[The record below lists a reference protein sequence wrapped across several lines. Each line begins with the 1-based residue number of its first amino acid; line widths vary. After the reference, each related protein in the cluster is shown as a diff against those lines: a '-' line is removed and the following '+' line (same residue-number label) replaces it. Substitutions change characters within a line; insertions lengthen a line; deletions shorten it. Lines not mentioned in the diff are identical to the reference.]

1 MENGTSSG
9 SEIINMKMN
18 FFCALA
24 LVVFLSSFLQSV
36 SAQIMSNSIR
46 DRKLSIKA
54 DNEPLAKV
62 FHQLIYELGIPIGFE
77 ESNLDEGHRDFYF
90 ETNLPEYMSRN
101 GGQRYPANGSLSY
114 DVHLERVFP
123 KNGHLITLNFEN
135 ASIDKVFDSIVRQMS
150 NYKWEIADDIIN
162 IYPKEGR
169 DPRLIELLNTEV
181 HEFILG
187 ETATLIM
194 IQPDIY
200 DLPEFTKFLSERNL
214 AVTGVRSNAQDL
226 KSRIPQRIK
235 LSNVKLKQVLN
246 RLAKIKAGGWILK
259 VEKRMSEEGKEIIEL
274 DI

>member
-1 MENGTSSG
+1 
-9 SEIINMKMN
+9 MKMN

-36 SAQIMSNSIR
+36 SAQTMSNSIR

-90 ETNLPEYMSRN
+90 ETNPPEHMSRN

-162 IYPKEGR
+162 IYPKDGR
-169 DPRLIELLNTEV
+169 DPRLIELLNTVV

-214 AVTGVRSNAQDL
+214 GVTGVRSNAQDL
-226 KSRIPQRIK
+226 KSRIPQGIK

>member
-1 MENGTSSG
+1 MPLSTKFSTRSSG
-9 SEIINMKMN
+9 K
-18 FFCALA
+18 C
-24 LVVFLSSFLQSV
+24 
-36 SAQIMSNSIR
+36 
-46 DRKLSIKA
+46 
-54 DNEPLAKV
+54 
-62 FHQLIYELGIPIGFE
+62 PI
-77 ESNLDEGHRDFYF
+77 
-90 ETNLPEYMSRN
+90 T
-101 GGQRYPANGSLSY
+101 
-114 DVHLERVFP
+114 
-123 KNGHLITLNFEN
+123 
-135 ASIDKVFDSIVRQMS
+135 
-150 NYKWEIADDIIN
+150 KWEIADDIIN
-162 IYPKEGR
+162 IYPKDGR

-214 AVTGVRSNAQDL
+214 GVTGVRSNAQDL

-259 VEKRMSEEGKEIIEL
+259 VEKRVSEEGKEIIEL

>member
-1 MENGTSSG
+1 
-9 SEIINMKMN
+9 MKMN

-36 SAQIMSNSIR
+36 SAQTMSNSIR

-77 ESNLDEGHRDFYF
+77 ESILDKGHRDFYF

-114 DVHLERVFP
+114 DVHFERVFP

-135 ASIDKVFDSIVRQMS
+135 APIDKVFDSIVRQMS

-162 IYPKEGR
+162 IYPKDGR

-187 ETATLIM
+187 ETATLM
-194 IQPDIY
+194 VIQPDIY

-259 VEKRMSEEGKEIIEL
+259 VEKRVSDEGKEIIEL